1 VSESEVTIDPEHRM
15 TKSEAEEQEKAIFDN
30 IYDSGM
36 RLLKIRDERGWEALD
51 YPSFR
56 EYAHHLDDRMSL
68 RKIYYLVEQAE
79 VNLNLSGALGKPIHL
94 PMKHAL
100 ALKDLEPD
108 KQVEAFQAATGSW
121 KKGNPKLTEKDFAK
135 VAARIAPQAKSE
147 TKRKHR
153 DESEGWSK
161 EDLVK
166 DTELADHFLMIE
178 SVYGAEDTKAIK
190 DGKVPMKRADVLY
203 LARLPKEKIEAIQ
216 DLIFTTRW
224 SPQDC
229 VKFITSAP
237 AENSTVLD
245 LKHLCL
251 ATKAKYWSGVF
262 GGFTVTIKG
271 KNAAQR

>member
-1 VSESEVTIDPEHRM
+1 MSEGEITIDPEHRM

-56 EYAHHLDDRMSL
+56 EYAQHLDNRMSL
-68 RKIYYLVEQAE
+68 RKVYYLVEQAE

-135 VAARIAPQAKSE
+135 VADRIAPQAKSE
-147 TKRKHR
+147 TKRKNR

-161 EDLVK
+161 EDLLK

-190 DGKVPMKRADVLY
+190 DGTVPMKRPDVLY
-203 LARLPKEKIEAIQ
+203 LARLPKAKMQEIQ
-216 DLIFTTRW
+216 DLILANQWKPERA
-224 SPQDC
+224 
-229 VKFITSAP
+229 VKFVNTMPELRDPI
-237 AENSTVLD
+237 ENLIN
-245 LKHLCL
+245 LCL
-251 ATKAKYWSGVF
+251 ATKGKYWTGDF
-262 GGFTVTIKG
+262 EGFTITCKSN
-271 KNAAQR
+271 KAAQR